1 MTESQ
6 VYKWFWEQRH
16 KKAEMYDEVLVEA
29 LKDYSLLTDEQ
40 KFEMFVSKVL
50 R

>member
-16 KKAEMYDEVLVEA
+16 KKAEKQDVALVET
-29 LKDYSLLTDEQ
+29 LKDYNQLSDEQ
-40 KFEMFVSKVL
+40 KFDMFVSKVL